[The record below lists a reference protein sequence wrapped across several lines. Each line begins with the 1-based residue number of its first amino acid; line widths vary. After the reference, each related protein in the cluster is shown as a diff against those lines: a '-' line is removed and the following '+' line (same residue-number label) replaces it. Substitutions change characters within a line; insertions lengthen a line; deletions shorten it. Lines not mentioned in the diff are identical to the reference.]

1 MSQATTHRTASRTP
15 AAKKSS
21 GTSARKGQ
29 IQSRPKSLTDKAY
42 SKIEEL
48 IVTLEL
54 APGAAISES
63 ELSTY
68 LGIGRTPVREA
79 LQRLAW
85 EHLVYIIPQRGILVS
100 EIDIKRQLRLLE
112 TRREI
117 ERLVVK
123 SAARRATAGEIAE
136 FQKLTKRFERA
147 AKTGDYESFIRAD
160 KEFNDLS
167 LRAARN
173 EFSAAAMGLMHG
185 LSRRFWFM
193 HHQQA
198 DDIEVMAKLHGA
210 LSKAIA
216 GRNEQLAAQALDEL
230 IDHIEAF
237 TMTTVSTD
245 Y

>member
-1 MSQATTHRTASRTP
+1 MSPTATQRTASRPT
-15 AAKKSS
+15 ASRKSS
-21 GTSARKGQ
+21 AAAGRKGRLQ
-29 IQSRPKSLTDKAY
+29 TRPKSLTDQAY
-42 SKIEEL
+42 SKIEEM

-63 ELSTY
+63 ELSAH

-79 LQRLAW
+79 LQRLAR

-123 SAARRATAGEIAE
+123 CAARRASVEEIAE
-136 FQKLTKRFERA
+136 FQELSKRFDRA

-185 LSRRFWFM
+185 LARRFWFM
-193 HHQQA
+193 HHRQT
-198 DDIEVMAKLHGA
+198 DDTELMAKLHGA
-210 LSKAIA
+210 VSKAIA
-216 GRNEQLAAQALDEL
+216 DRNETVAAEALDEL

-237 TMTTVSTD
+237 TMNTVNTD

>member
-1 MSQATTHRTASRTP
+1 MSPVAAHRTTSR
-15 AAKKSS
+15 SS
-21 GTSARKGQ
+21 TARKSTAGGARKNR

-42 SKIEEL
+42 SKIEEM
-48 IVTLEL
+48 IVTLEI

-63 ELSTY
+63 ELSAH

-79 LQRLAW
+79 LQRLAR

-117 ERLVVK
+117 ERLVVQC
-123 SAARRATAGEIAE
+123 AARRASADEITE
-136 FQKLTKRFERA
+136 FQDLTKRFDRA

-167 LRAARN
+167 LRASRN

-193 HHQQA
+193 HHRQT
-198 DDIEVMAKLHGA
+198 DDTELMARLHGA
-210 LSKAIA
+210 VSKAIA
-216 GRNEQLAAQALDEL
+216 DRDERMAARALDEL

-237 TMTTVSTD
+237 TMNTVSTD

>member
-1 MSQATTHRTASRTP
+1 MSTATANRTVSRVP
-15 AAKKSS
+15 AKRKPA
-21 GTSARKGQ
+21 GTGARKSR
-29 IQSRPKSLTDKAY
+29 IQSRPKSLTDQAY
-42 SKIEEL
+42 SKIEEM

-54 APGAAISES
+54 APGGAISES
-63 ELSTY
+63 ELSAH

-79 LQRLAW
+79 LQRLAR
-85 EHLVYIIPQRGILVS
+85 EHLVHIIPQRGILVS

-123 SAARRATAGEIAE
+123 CAARRASAEEIIE
-136 FQKLTKRFERA
+136 FQELTKRFDRA

-193 HHQQA
+193 HHRQT
-198 DDIEVMAKLHGA
+198 DDTELMAKLHGA
-210 LSKAIA
+210 VSKAIA
-216 GRNEQLAAQALDEL
+216 DRNERMAARALDEL

-237 TMTTVSTD
+237 TMNTVSTD